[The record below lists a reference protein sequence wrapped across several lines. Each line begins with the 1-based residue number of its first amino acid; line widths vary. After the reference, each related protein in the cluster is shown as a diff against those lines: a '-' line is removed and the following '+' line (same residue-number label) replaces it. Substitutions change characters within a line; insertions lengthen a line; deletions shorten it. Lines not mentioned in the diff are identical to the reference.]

1 MADQG
6 NYYVPEQSK
15 LPLGAALGMGL
26 MGYGAATWV
35 IDGQSA
41 TMFFLG
47 LGVLAIVMYKWWS
60 IVIEENMKGMV
71 SNQLKYSYVLGMLW
85 FIFSEVMFFAAF
97 FGALFY
103 VRVLVNPWLGGEAA
117 ITLFDDTPTDGS
129 VANSELPV
137 SYTHL
142 RAHET

>member
-47 LGVLAIVMYKWWS
+47 LGVLAIVMYK
-60 IVIEENMKGMV
+60 V
-71 SNQLKYSYVLGMLW
+71 
-85 FIFSEVMFFAAF
+85 
-97 FGALFY
+97 
-103 VRVLVNPWLGGEAA
+103 
-117 ITLFDDTPTDGS
+117 
-129 VANSELPV
+129 
-137 SYTHL
+137 
-142 RAHET
+142 

>member
-41 TMFFLG
+41 TMFFFG
-47 LGVLAIVMYKWWS
+47 TGCSCYR
-60 IVIEENMKGMV
+60 
-71 SNQLKYSYVLGMLW
+71 YV
-85 FIFSEVMFFAAF
+85 
-97 FGALFY
+97 
-103 VRVLVNPWLGGEAA
+103 
-117 ITLFDDTPTDGS
+117 
-129 VANSELPV
+129 
-137 SYTHL
+137 
-142 RAHET
+142 